1 MSLPLAPAAYDASNE
16 RRTRAALEAADAQS
30 FKKGQDLR
38 LARGERL
45 MLRSPDGTEWVV
57 SVSDAGAL
65 VVTAT

>member
-1 MSLPLAPAAYDASNE
+1 MSLPQAQEGYDASNE
-16 RRTRAALEAADAQS
+16 RRTRAALEAADALN

-45 MLRSPDGTEWVV
+45 ILRSPDGAEWVV

-65 VVTAT
+65 VVTSL